1 MNNNNSVT
9 TKNTSLAFVC
19 IAIILVAVNM
29 RSPIVLVG
37 SIAPVIEQALSI
49 SQLEIGWLGAIPM
62 FSFAFGALVSAKF
75 SKWFGIHNLLP
86 VMILLLALGM
96 VLRVFAV
103 GWWWFFA
110 GTAILSLA
118 IGFLNTIT
126 MPAIK
131 QLAPKNIPLVTGL
144 YSLAMTIMA
153 GLVAG
158 IVLPM
163 SDLLG
168 WRLATGVWA
177 VLSVFA
183 FVFWWQLRPNLVLD
197 YQQQQHSNRTVSDSN
212 SPQVV
217 IQKRQQM
224 PDSKHNKSMWQTP
237 MAWWLA
243 IFLGL
248 QSLMYYLVASF
259 LPSIWASKGLSL
271 IQAGQ
276 LAMLF
281 QLMAPIAI
289 LLLTWVMSRKD
300 HARMMAMLASILI
313 AMGAAGMAFGRFDV
327 NPLFW
332 ASVWTICAGF
342 GASLVFTLT
351 LMLINLRTYD
361 TMQASELSSM
371 SQAIGYT
378 IAMAGP
384 LGAGWLHEVSGDW
397 HLPLTVLTILML
409 INIGF
414 AWAVSGRVMIDGKPF

>member
-1 MNNNNSVT
+1 MV
-9 TKNTSLAFVC
+9 SLWVVC
-19 IAIILVAVNM
+19 FAIILVAINM
-29 RSPIVLVG
+29 RTPIVVLG
-37 SIAPVIEQALSI
+37 SIAPLLKQDLAITQV
-49 SQLEIGWLGAIPM
+49 EIGWLGAIPM
-62 FSFAFGALVSAKF
+62 FMFAFGALVSARF
-75 SKWFGIHNLLP
+75 SKWVGIHNLLP
-86 VMILLLALGM
+86 LMIILLILGM
-96 VLRVFAV
+96 VLRVV
-103 GWWWFFA
+103 VVNGWFFFA
-110 GTAILSLA
+110 GTSILSLA

-153 GLVAG
+153 GVVAG

-163 SDLLG
+163 SHILG

-177 VLSVFA
+177 VLSMFA
-183 FVFWWQLRPNLVLD
+183 FMFWWRLRPNLVLGSH
-197 YQQQQHSNRTVSDSN
+197 QQHHLNHKLSDDN
-212 SPQVV
+212 SPQVA
-217 IQKRQQM
+217 IQNWQQIPNPKQDKSIWKM
-224 PDSKHNKSMWQTP
+224 PI
-237 MAWWLA
+237 AWWLA

-259 LPSIWASKGLSL
+259 LPSILVSKGLSL
-271 IQAGQ
+271 IRAGY

-300 HARMMAMLASILI
+300 HARTMAMLASILI
-313 AMGAAGMAFGRFDV
+313 AMGAAGMAFGQFDA

-361 TMQASELSSM
+361 IVQASELSSM
-371 SQAIGYT
+371 SQAVGYT

-384 LGAGWLHEVSGDW
+384 LGAGWLHEASGDW
-397 HLPLTVLTILML
+397 HLPLTLLTILML